1 MPALT
6 LQIPQPDLSEE
17 SDSSSDFE
25 TISNTTDANQSDENI
40 LKQTNQSDEQV
51 SNQIKQLSHEIL
63 FDIFNPLKND
73 QYYSLYIM
81 SNYISF
87 KYINLVKTNKHYN
100 VKDIVPAAY
109 MIAATIAHPIKL
121 NAVLNTL
128 IQQGFVTNEFDLL
141 KKQARVIMSFGDD
154 IESIKDPLIL
164 TSNLCEERNCTHL
177 TNLAQNELF
186 EMNFSEYQTISP
198 RKLAHLA
205 MNRALYASARNR
217 ISSSTTINK
226 NFTPAD
232 QANALRKE
240 NHDPNLADEITF
252 NVSITPIQMSQ
263 TNIISHNEI
272 GEHSNQTYP
281 KTVPSDSRSSSNQ
294 IEQSIFPIPQKA
306 FGIPKVKTPKL
317 QIKKLQIPGIMFQ
330 KINNRTPNNKSNNF
344 KTKKERQITKKPPYH
359 CPICGK
365 NFNEKKK
372 RLTEHTPKCLKKQRN
387 SNFIAT
393 CGKRFTTQFN
403 LERHNE
409 SSSHKEEKCKKNYLS
424 VNENPNKIIE

>member
-25 TISNTTDANQSDENI
+25 TISNTTNTNQSDENVP
-40 LKQTNQSDEQV
+40 KQTNQSDEQV
-51 SNQIKQLSHEIL
+51 SKQIKQLSHEIL

-81 SNYISF
+81 SNYISC
-87 KYINLVKTNKHYN
+87 KYINSVKANKHYN

-128 IQQGFVTNEFDLL
+128 IQQGFVKNEFDLL
-141 KKQARVIMSFGDD
+141 KNQARVIMCFGDD
-154 IESIKDPLIL
+154 IESINDPLVL
-164 TSNLCEERNCTHL
+164 TSALCEERNCTHL
-177 TNLAQNELF
+177 TKLAQNELF
-186 EMNFSEYQTISP
+186 ELNFSEYQTISP

-205 MNRALYASARNR
+205 MSRALYASTRKR

-232 QANALRKE
+232 QTN
-240 NHDPNLADEITF
+240 ADEINF
-252 NVSITPIQMSQ
+252 NVSITPIQMPQ
-263 TNIISHNEI
+263 TNTISHDEI
-272 GEHSNQTYP
+272 GEHSNQTFL
-281 KTVPSDSRSSSNQ
+281 KDVPSDSRSSSNQ
-294 IEQSIFPIPQKA
+294 IKQSIFPIPQKA
-306 FGIPKVKTPKL
+306 FGIPKFKTPQL
-317 QIKKLQIPGIMFQ
+317 QIKKLELPGSIFQ
-330 KINNRTPNNKSNNF
+330 KTNTTTPNNNNF
-344 KTKKERQITKKPPYH
+344 KTKKERNKPPYH

-409 SSSHKEEKCKKNYLS
+409 SLSHKEKKCKNNYIYVNKN
-424 VNENPNKIIE
+424 